1 MKKENI
7 FCSTCVCVCDCVH
20 IIKHVSNPNLCVG
33 CGSLH
38 WGEGELIR
46 RMRSWFIQ
54 WHDAF
59 QHGNVAKFKQCR

>member
-1 MKKENI
+1 MSACI
-7 FCSTCVCVCDCVH
+7 VH

-59 QHGNVAKFKQCR
+59 QHGNVAKF